1 MIIRKEYCQVCGNVY
16 SNMMN
21 HILRETDDAHKSYI
35 EGLNLRLDPLITE
48 SDLYIVEIED
58 ILKSKDFIISKH
70 YIAQRIK
77 EIEPERETRVLY
89 SREMSE
95 NNPIFRGNVT
105 DQIRKF
111 EKDRWIELTYKDILN
126 HHMEPIIRNAST
138 DPKEIT
144 FLHMDYIRKFEDTTK
159 CNRCQCKDVLTVNY
173 VDEDTSNLLL
183 SNLEVLCIPCYGDF
197 HFNSRMQPFASVS
210 KTMSFASAHKLP
222 HHLGKCESWHGHEW
236 DIEVTI
242 KRRIDPISMMVVD
255 FKELK
260 TKMTSLIIDI
270 LDHNTLNDL
279 IAIPTA
285 ENIIVWCW
293 EQLMFKGHLK
303 GIEKI
308 KLWESK
314 DSFSEIT
321 KEDMM
326 SVLKNKVKR

>member
-222 HHLGKCESWHGHEW
+222 HHLGKCESWHGHG
-236 DIEVTI
+236 I
-242 KRRIDPISMMVVD
+242 
-255 FKELK
+255 LK
-260 TKMTSLIIDI
+260 
-270 LDHNTLNDL
+270 
-279 IAIPTA
+279 
-285 ENIIVWCW
+285 
-293 EQLMFKGHLK
+293 
-303 GIEKI
+303 
-308 KLWESK
+308 
-314 DSFSEIT
+314 
-321 KEDMM
+321 
-326 SVLKNKVKR
+326 

>member
-1 MIIRKEYCQVCGNVY
+1 
-16 SNMMN
+16 
-21 HILRETDDAHKSYI
+21 
-35 EGLNLRLDPLITE
+35 
-48 SDLYIVEIED
+48 
-58 ILKSKDFIISKH
+58 
-70 YIAQRIK
+70 
-77 EIEPERETRVLY
+77 
-89 SREMSE
+89 
-95 NNPIFRGNVT
+95 
-105 DQIRKF
+105 
-111 EKDRWIELTYKDILN
+111 
-126 HHMEPIIRNAST
+126 
-138 DPKEIT
+138 
-144 FLHMDYIRKFEDTTK
+144 
-159 CNRCQCKDVLTVNY
+159 
-173 VDEDTSNLLL
+173 
-183 SNLEVLCIPCYGDF
+183 
-197 HFNSRMQPFASVS
+197 
-210 KTMSFASAHKLP
+210 
-222 HHLGKCESWHGHEW
+222 
-236 DIEVTI
+236 
-242 KRRIDPISMMVVD
+242 MVVD